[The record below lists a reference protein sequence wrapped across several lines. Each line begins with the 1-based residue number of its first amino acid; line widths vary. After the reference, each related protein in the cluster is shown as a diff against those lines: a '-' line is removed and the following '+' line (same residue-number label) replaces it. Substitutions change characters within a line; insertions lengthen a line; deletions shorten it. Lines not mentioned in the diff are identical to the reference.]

1 MVGRAVAALQR
12 RIQRQVSKPH
22 GHRVGRSGARKQQR
36 RKSAHARQ
44 ANTPA
49 LPLPS
54 LCWLFIAS
62 AESPPGDCRA
72 LEAPEARGGAGAAQ
86 MPTNPPPCLSNH
98 RGIIG
103 GAGAA
108 FWRLAWIIFAPR
120 QTCTNFRNSA
130 EGREESDPAHIPI
143 MLRVIWTGVR
153 MSPQGKPHQP
163 DTRKKGG
170 CFSTLPPE
178 RGCPQPRSDRVA
190 QASAG
195 V

>member
-108 FWRLAWIIFAPR
+108 FWRLAWIIFGPGGPHEFPQLGRGTRGIRPGAHPDNVTGDLDGGENESPGKAPPAGH
-120 QTCTNFRNSA
+120 QE
-130 EGREESDPAHIPI
+130 EGRVLLDTAPGAWLSSAA
-143 MLRVIWTGVR
+143 LRP
-153 MSPQGKPHQP
+153 S
-163 DTRKKGG
+163 
-170 CFSTLPPE
+170 C
-178 RGCPQPRSDRVA
+178 
-190 QASAG
+190 AG
-195 V
+195 